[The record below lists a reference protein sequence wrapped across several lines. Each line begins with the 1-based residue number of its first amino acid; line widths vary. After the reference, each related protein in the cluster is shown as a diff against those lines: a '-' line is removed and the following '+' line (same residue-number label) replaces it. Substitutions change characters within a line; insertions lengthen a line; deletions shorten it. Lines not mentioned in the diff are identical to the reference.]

1 MDADAPNPSITL
13 SKKEFWALWLT
24 LFLIAYNISVI
35 SPVMPLL
42 VRELNTSIGYIQS
55 ALVLFSLVTASFA
68 PTSENLCRFYGRE
81 RIFLGGLLLYGLG
94 IVAMALSPTIG
105 FWVVS
110 FSLLTGL
117 AATPLVSA
125 PWSIMD
131 FAYDGKQEE
140 QATVAFILASVIGGL
155 SGSLLG
161 GFIASHF
168 GWRWS
173 FTPSLIV
180 FVLVLVMGRTLPSTS
195 VPRKV
200 PIDWVGGLVSFLG
213 FGSILLGVGLA
224 GEYGWWKPKQ
234 VFSIAGLVIPPFA
247 VSIVPT
253 LISVGV
259 ICLGFFAVWQRQQQ
273 QQPAGIPLMRVG
285 LLRNAVFVNGLLTA
299 MLHTLVTSGIQF
311 NLYQSLPIILPLNPF
326 QTAIAVLP
334 YTLTM
339 VVVVVLLLK
348 RLKIDQQLFPKYLV
362 HIGLSLLIVGLL
374 AMYWAIAPDMTTLS
388 ILPALM
394 LMGMGSGL
402 FSVYIG
408 RLTYATTS
416 KREKPEGTGI
426 YNPCQQL
433 GSSLG
438 RGILGTIL
446 ITSASIDV
454 VDQVAQL
461 MGLSLSSEQRLNAI
475 TALQRMVQT
484 FSKQE
489 RREALARVLP
499 EPVMAQ
505 LPEVARLAAVEGM
518 KIALLVAIAVSVVC
532 LLLST
537 QLPKRGCRRP

>member
-1 MDADAPNPSITL
+1 MAAAAPNLSIKL
-13 SKKEFWALWLT
+13 GRKEFWALWLT

-81 RIFLGGLLLYGLG
+81 RIFLGGLLFYGLG

-105 FWVVS
+105 VWVVS

-131 FAYDGKQEE
+131 FAYDGKEEE

-161 GFIASHF
+161 GFIASNL

-180 FVLVLVMGRTLPSTS
+180 FLLVLALGRKLPSTS

-200 PIDWVGGLVSFLG
+200 PIDWVGGLISFLG

-234 VFSIAGLVIPPFA
+234 VFAIAGLVIPPFA

-273 QQPAGIPLMRVG
+273 RKPAGISLMRVG

-299 MLHTLVTSGIQF
+299 TLHTLVTSGVQF

-348 RLKIDQQLFPKYLV
+348 QLKADQQLPPKYLV
-362 HIGLSLLIVGLL
+362 HIGLSLVIVGLL
-374 AMYWAIAPDMTTLS
+374 ALYRAIAPNMTSLS

-394 LMGMGSGL
+394 IMGMGSGL

-426 YNPCQQL
+426 YNPFQQL

-446 ITSASIDV
+446 VTSASAGV
-454 VDQVAQL
+454 VDQVVQL
-461 MGLSLSSEQRLNAI
+461 MGVSFSSEQRQNAI
-475 TALQRMVQT
+475 STLQRMVQT

-489 RREALARVLP
+489 RRDALAKVLP
-499 EPVMAQ
+499 ESVMAQ

-518 KIALLVAIAVSVVC
+518 HIALLVALAVGVVC

-537 QLPKRGCRRP
+537 QLPKRGRRRP

>member
-1 MDADAPNPSITL
+1 MAADALDQPITL
-13 SKKEFWALWLT
+13 SKKDFWALWLT
-24 LFLIAYNISVI
+24 LFLIAYNVSVI

-42 VRELNTSIGYIQS
+42 VRELNTSIGYIQV

-81 RIFLGGLLLYGLG
+81 RIFLSGLVLYGIG

-105 FWVVS
+105 AWVVS

-140 QATVAFILASVIGGL
+140 QATVAFILASVLGGL
-155 SGSLLG
+155 SGSILG
-161 GFIASHF
+161 GLIASNF

-173 FTPSLIV
+173 FTPALVI
-180 FVLVLVMGRTLPSTS
+180 FVLVLVLGRSLPSTS

-200 PIDWVGGLVSFLG
+200 PIDWVGGLISFLG
-213 FGSILLGVGLA
+213 FGSILLGVGLS

-234 VFSIAGLVIPPFA
+234 VFAIAGLVIPPFA

-273 QQPAGIPLMRVG
+273 QKPAGISLLRVG

-299 MLHTLVTSGIQF
+299 TLHTLVTSGVQF

-339 VVVVVLLLK
+339 VVVVVVLLK
-348 RLKIDQQLFPKYLV
+348 QVRADQQLPPKYIV
-362 HIGLSLLIVGLL
+362 HLGLWLLIVGLL
-374 AMYWAIAPDMTTLS
+374 ALYGAIAPTMTPLS

-394 LMGMGSGL
+394 IMGMGSGL

-408 RLTYATTS
+408 TLTYATTS

-426 YNPCQQL
+426 YRPFQQL

-446 ITSASIDV
+446 VTSASAGV
-454 VDQVAQL
+454 VDQVVRL
-461 MGLSLSSEQRLNAI
+461 MGVSLSPDQRQNAI
-475 TALQRMVQT
+475 STLQRMVQT

-489 RREALARVLP
+489 RRDALARILP

-505 LPEVARLAAVEGM
+505 LPEVARLSAVDGM
-518 KIALLVAIAVSVVC
+518 RVALLVAIAVSLVC

-537 QLPKRGCRRP
+537 QLPKRGRRS